1 MDKVFQDKYLRNYI
15 LKFII
20 NKRCIS
26 CHSIL
31 LRDKDIEK
39 IQYLDY
45 KNSKW
50 NQNQNKKCSKAC
62 NWCYYYVWEY
72 R

>member
-1 MDKVFQDKYLRNYI
+1 MNKVFQDKYLRNYI

-26 CHSIL
+26 CHNIL
-31 LRDKDIEK
+31 LNDKNIEK
-39 IQYLDY
+39 IKYLDY
-45 KNSKW
+45 RNNKW
-50 NQNQNKKCSKAC
+50 KQNKNKIIKDAC
-62 NWCYYYVWEY
+62 NWCYYYVWEF